1 MKNKTYSFL
10 FLDWTNLFFVALFS
24 MEMLLKM
31 YSLGFQVNGLCR
43 HNEQTKFRDKRV
55 NFSCFHHKLAWL
67 EKLLMY
73 VNIMLTAVINYVSYY
88 S

>member
-31 YSLGFQVNGLCR
+31 YSLGFQVNGLYGY
-43 HNEQTKFRDKRV
+43 NEQTKFRDELV
-55 NFSCFHHKLAWL
+55 NFSCFHHKLAQ
-67 EKLLMY
+67 
-73 VNIMLTAVINYVSYY
+73 S
-88 S
+88 